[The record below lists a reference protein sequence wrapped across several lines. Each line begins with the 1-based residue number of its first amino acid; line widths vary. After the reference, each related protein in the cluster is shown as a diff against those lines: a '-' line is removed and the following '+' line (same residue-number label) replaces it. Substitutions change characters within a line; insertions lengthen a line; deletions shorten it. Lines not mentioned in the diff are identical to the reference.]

1 MIATSGYCIM
11 NTDEGTGFLDDMTK
25 KEVKHESDISLM
37 NQLFDGKGDKMSLA
51 KGNERHVPA
60 NSTCIS
66 ISVQPQ
72 PFCKALAKMQRTL
85 WLENGFGD
93 DSYLPRQNHTS
104 NYIKGTFL
112 NLLIY
117 KS

>member
-1 MIATSGYCIM
+1 MLLIHKGLQDKLIATGGYCIM

-85 WLENGFGD
+85 WLENGFGERFIFM
-93 DSYLPRQNHTS
+93 SAKP
-104 NYIKGTFL
+104 
-112 NLLIY
+112 Y
-117 KS
+117 K

>member
-1 MIATSGYCIM
+1 M

-51 KGNERHVPA
+51 KGNECHVPA
-60 NSTCIS
+60 NLTCIS

-72 PFCKALAKMQRTL
+72 LFCKALAKMQRTL
-85 WLENGFGD
+85 WLENGFGE
-93 DSYLPRQNHTS
+93 QFIFTS
-104 NYIKGTFL
+104 AKP
-112 NLLIY
+112 Y
-117 KS
+117 K